1 MVDLS
6 NWKGVPG
13 PERSPLEGSYVRL
26 EPLDPAKHVVE
37 LYEAASAP
45 GADERFRY
53 LYELP
58 PTDQA
63 DLTRWTEKVSA
74 SSDPLVFAVID
85 KMTGRTEGRQSF
97 MRIDAAN
104 GVIEIG
110 GIMWGP
116 AIARTRVATEAL
128 FLFADYAFSRGY
140 RRFEWKCNDLNVP
153 SKRAAERFGFR
164 HEGVFRQHLVV
175 KGQNRDTAWFSII
188 DSEWPILRAGYERWL
203 SPDNFD
209 SDGGQLSKLTFD
221 R

>member
-1 MVDLS
+1 MADLS
-6 NWKGVPG
+6 NWKGVAT
-13 PERSPLEGSYVRL
+13 PERSPLDGSYVRL
-26 EPLDPAKHVVE
+26 EPLDPAKHAAE
-37 LYEAASAP
+37 LYAAASAP

-58 PTDQA
+58 PVDQA
-63 DLTRWTEKVSA
+63 DLTQWAEKVSA
-74 SSDPLVFAVID
+74 SRDPLVFAVID
-85 KMTGRTEGRQSF
+85 KKTGRTEGRQSF

-116 AIARTRVATEAL
+116 AIARSRVATEAL
-128 FLFADYAFSRGY
+128 FLFADYAFSLGY

-175 KGQNRDTAWFSII
+175 KGLNRDTAWFSII
-188 DSEWPILRAGYERWL
+188 DSEWPVLRAGYERWL
-203 SPDNFD
+203 SPENFD
-209 SDGGQLSKLTFD
+209 ADGGQLSKLTFD